1 MVYTAW
7 RYCRSIW
14 QALLVPC
21 HTGVC
26 CRVTHHC
33 ECNRGAHDAEWQL
46 LGMQIREVGRQQAM
60 RQQQRTELS
69 HRASVEVGCMPAL
82 PCHWQSLPSHMYAL
96 ARLTL
101 PILMGCVSM
110 LLNASL
116 QRLPVMR
123 LIW

>member
-1 MVYTAW
+1 M
-7 RYCRSIW
+7 
-14 QALLVPC
+14 
-21 HTGVC
+21 
-26 CRVTHHC
+26 THHC